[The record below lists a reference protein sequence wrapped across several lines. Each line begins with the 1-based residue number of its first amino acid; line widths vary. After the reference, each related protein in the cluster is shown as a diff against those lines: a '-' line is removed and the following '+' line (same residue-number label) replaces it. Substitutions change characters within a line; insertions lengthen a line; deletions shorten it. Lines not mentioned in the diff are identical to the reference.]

1 MIRILTRAAALAIA
15 AALLFA
21 LQQTTPGYSEITG
34 PITQHG
40 VAGTS
45 IVARGFTLRV
55 ERVVLAERLRWQSFG
70 RSYDRDTGGLWA
82 VAIVEAQ
89 GTPAT
94 TAIGGATWLA
104 ASGLRFEASQRT
116 EPARGFLRGKR
127 LEPGLP
133 QRGLLIF
140 EIGRDAARGGTLL
153 VSEARWP
160 RLDTQLRIALPDDRI
175 EQAETL
181 DLDTLK

>member
-55 ERVVLAERLRWQSFG
+55 ERVVLAEK
-70 RSYDRDTGGLWA
+70 
-82 VAIVEAQ
+82 
-89 GTPAT
+89 P
-94 TAIGGATWLA
+94 
-104 ASGLRFEASQRT
+104 
-116 EPARGFLRGKR
+116 KR
-127 LEPGLP
+127 LLAS
-133 QRGLLIF
+133 RC
-140 EIGRDAARGGTLL
+140 RL
-153 VSEARWP
+153 VKS
-160 RLDTQLRIALPDDRI
+160 
-175 EQAETL
+175 
-181 DLDTLK
+181 